1 MLLENC
7 TRLQPPGGG
16 TSGQR
21 VTMSDRPSEVTELHT
36 RLLRVTLEI
45 EPSAAYWTHADP
57 ARSHAEQAKLAL
69 EQRWFGDRSSAR
81 VRKLVD
87 ELSSRFDPFPEALA
101 VLHDWTD
108 ISENARR
115 LVCHWHVQ
123 LTDAIYRK
131 FTGELLPELRGPEG
145 AIITRELVAD
155 WIEQTAPERWAA
167 STKLKFAGNLLTT
180 AAEAGLVSQPSR
192 ERTLLVPTVP
202 DDALAYLLHLIR
214 DVNFAGTLA
223 DNPFLRSVGMQN
235 DALETTLARLAGRD
249 DDAGFDLGWMSK
261 SLKEWAEQR
270 KQPAK

>member
-1 MLLENC
+1 
-7 TRLQPPGGG
+7 
-16 TSGQR
+16 
-21 VTMSDRPSEVTELHT
+21 MSDRPSEVTELHT

-45 EPSAAYWTHADP
+45 EPSTAYWRHADP
-57 ARSHAEQAKLAL
+57 KRSHAEQAKLAL
-69 EQRWFGDRSSAR
+69 EQQWFGERSAAR

-101 VLHDWTD
+101 VLRDWTD
-108 ISENARR
+108 ISENTRR

-155 WIEQTAPERWAA
+155 WIEQAAPGRWAD
-167 STKLKFAGNLLTT
+167 STKLKYAGNLLTT

-192 ERTLLVPTVP
+192 ERTLLTPVVP

-214 DVNFAGTLA
+214 DVEFAGTLA
-223 DNPFLRSVGMQN
+223 DNPYLRSVAMQN
-235 DALETTLARLAGRD
+235 DVLEEALARLAGRSED
-249 DDAGFDLGWMSK
+249 GGFDLEWMAK
-261 SLKEWAEQR
+261 SITEWAEQR
-270 KQPAK
+270 KK